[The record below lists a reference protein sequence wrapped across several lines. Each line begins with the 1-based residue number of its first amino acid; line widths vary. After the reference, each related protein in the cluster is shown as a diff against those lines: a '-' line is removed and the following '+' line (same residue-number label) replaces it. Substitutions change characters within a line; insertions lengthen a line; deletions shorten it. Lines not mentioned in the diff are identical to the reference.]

1 MSRAI
6 SFFSYSTLAC
16 GAHDLQRP
24 VEVGHAR
31 AGRVL
36 PRFAEVV
43 VLLPGDV
50 AQHDDL
56 VVLPHARGARS
67 GRQCERDHGPESTP
81 LARPRTTAAVIA
93 REHGGR
99 TSGAHPQASAS
110 ARSSQ
115 ATPAARGVKPRPR
128 DVKDRAAALRG
139 LLGLLRGLFGRVGGL
154 FGLGARS
161 RRAAR
166 PERGDV
172 LLPAAFEP
180 PEEKRAVLSHGVVV
194 REEQREHPAAQL
206 AGRDLGPPSACAR
219 RSVEAPVCFVSVSRG
234 AGGKQRELHKEPTAR
249 AAGCSLHSPRRA
261 FTVRAARTV
270 NERDAQTCCGPVR
283 SFLQAHAARTMARA
297 MHIAGAH
304 RGTFTLP
311 GCDPGPRRRRCRLVD
326 SSGA

>member
-67 GRQCERDHGPESTP
+67 GGQCERDHRPESTP

-93 REHGGR
+93 RMG
-99 TSGAHPQASAS
+99 
-110 ARSSQ
+110 
-115 ATPAARGVKPRPR
+115 TPAARGVKPRPR

-139 LLGLLRGLFGRVGGL
+139 LLG
-154 FGLGARS
+154 
-161 RRAAR
+161 
-166 PERGDV
+166 
-172 LLPAAFEP
+172 
-180 PEEKRAVLSHGVVV
+180 
-194 REEQREHPAAQL
+194 QREHPAAHL
-206 AGRDLGPPSACAR
+206 ARRDLGPPSACAR
-219 RSVEAPVCFVSVSRG
+219 RSVEARCASFRCPEAPEGSH
-234 AGGKQRELHKEPTAR
+234 AGFTRSPS
-249 AAGCSLHSPRRA
+249 GCRRSNASFPRSPRTGGEKHLRGEGMSRRVA
-261 FTVRAARTV
+261 WI
-270 NERDAQTCCGPVR
+270 
-283 SFLQAHAARTMARA
+283 LAHATRTTTMRV
-297 MHIAGAH
+297 AH
-304 RGTFTLP
+304 ATGIE
-311 GCDPGPRRRRCRLVD
+311 
-326 SSGA
+326 